1 MPTLLLKLAGPM
13 QSWGSG
19 SKFEIRRTEMYPTKS
34 GVIGMA
40 AAALGIPRDGDISE
54 LTKLHFGVRIDQPGR
69 ILKDYHIAKIKKEPY
84 PNVTIRYYLED
95 AAFLVGLESDDVN
108 FLEKLEKAF
117 KHPAYPLYLGR
128 RSCPVSYDLVIG
140 IEDLPLIETLR
151 DYKWIASKSYQW
163 KNNMRSK
170 LRILSDKEGGIP
182 LMRIKDKPISFDIRH
197 RKYEYRN
204 IYEYDS
210 LVNNDEISRKHDP
223 FAVIEELEEN
233 VSN

>member
-1 MPTLLLKLAGPM
+1 MPTLLLKLSGPM

-19 SKFEIRRTEMYPTKS
+19 SKFEIRKTELYPTKS

-40 AAALGIPRDGDISE
+40 AAALGISRDGDISQ
-54 LTKLHFGVRIDQPGR
+54 LTKLNFGVRIDQPGR
-69 ILKDYHIAKIKKEPY
+69 ILKDYHIAKNRKEPY

-108 FLEKLEKAF
+108 FLKKLEKAF

-140 IEDLPLIETLR
+140 IEDLPLIDALR
-151 DYKWIASKSYQW
+151 DYEWIASKSYKW
-163 KNNMRSK
+163 KDDMRPK

-182 LMRIKDKPISFDIRH
+182 LMRIKDKPISFDVRH

-210 LVNNDEISRKHDP
+210 MPNNDETNMQHDP
-223 FAVIEELEEN
+223 FAVIEELEEH

>member
-1 MPTLLLKLAGPM
+1 MPTLLLKLAGPI

-54 LTKLHFGVRIDQPGR
+54 LAKLHFGVRIDQPGR
-69 ILKDYHIAKIKKEPY
+69 LMKDFHTARNGKVSYI
-84 PNVTIRYYLED
+84 TTRYYLED
-95 AAFLVGLESDDVN
+95 ATFLVGLESDDIN

-117 KHPAYPLYLGR
+117 KHPAFPLYLGR

-140 IEDLPLIETLR
+140 IEDLPLIEALR

-182 LMRIKDKPISFDIRH
+182 LMRIKDKPISFDVRH

-210 LVNNDEISRKHDP
+210 LVNNDEINRQHDP
-223 FAVIEELEEN
+223 FAVIEELEH